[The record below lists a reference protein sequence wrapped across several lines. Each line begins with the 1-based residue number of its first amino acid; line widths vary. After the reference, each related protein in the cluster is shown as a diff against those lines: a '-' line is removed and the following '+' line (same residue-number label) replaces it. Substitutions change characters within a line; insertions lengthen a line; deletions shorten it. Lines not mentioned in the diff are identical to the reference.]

1 MESCKL
7 DFDANSRD
15 ANETPAENLSL
26 NQPGLWAGDIPNHN
40 SRLILYV
47 LVPKRM
53 IKKDNLKDFQE
64 LFMFT
69 ALLF

>member
-1 MESCKL
+1 VESCKL

-40 SRLILYV
+40 SRLMLYV